1 MPTLI
6 ERFESALHEN
16 APDFGTQL
24 DGSTIGRLSRYYELL
39 WKWNPRL
46 HLVAPCSPEEFATRH
61 VLESLFL
68 LPHLRPGSRVIDV
81 GSGGGLPIIPCLI
94 AGDGLQATLIESSQ
108 RKVVFLREAVRQ
120 ISAKATVIAQRF
132 EDLPPPAADYVTCRA
147 LERLTQNFP
156 ALVRWSP
163 PKSSLLFFGG
173 NALHQ
178 RIESA
183 GMKFSTVKIPRSQRR
198 FLFVIDSSV

>member
-24 DGSTIGRLSRYYELL
+24 DPVTIKRLSRYYELL
-39 WKWNPRL
+39 LKWNPRL
-46 HLVAPCSPEEFATRH
+46 HLAPCSPEEFATRH

-68 LPHLRPGSRVIDV
+68 LPHLRPAASVIDV

-94 AGDGLQATLIESSQ
+94 AGDNLQATLIESSQ
-108 RKVVFLREAVRQ
+108 RKAVFLREALRHLA
-120 ISAKATVIAQRF
+120 IEATVIAQRF
-132 EDLPPPAADYVTCRA
+132 EDMPAPAADYVTCRA
-147 LERLTQNFP
+147 LERLNQTFL

-163 PKSSLLFFGG
+163 PKSKLLFFGCT
-173 NALHQ
+173 ALQ
-178 RIESA
+178 QQIESA
-183 GMKFSTVKIPRSQRR
+183 KMKFSAVKIPGSQRR
-198 FLFVIDSSV
+198 FLFVINRSV